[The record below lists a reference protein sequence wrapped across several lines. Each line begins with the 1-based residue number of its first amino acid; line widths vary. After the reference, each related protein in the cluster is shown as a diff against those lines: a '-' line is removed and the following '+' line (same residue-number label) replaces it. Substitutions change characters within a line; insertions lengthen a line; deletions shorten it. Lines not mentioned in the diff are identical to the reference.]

1 MSDLACRTERFDSR
15 EAWLA
20 ARRSGVGSSDVAP
33 ILGESS
39 WGTALSVW
47 SEKVGLVER
56 DQTETEWQAWGHI
69 LEPVI
74 IGQLAKETGIPFAH
88 QDLCIVRHAG
98 HPELFCSPDA
108 LCEYGRLVTTIDEVT
123 FAIDD
128 SALCA
133 AEVKNVTGF
142 KASEWEDEIPR
153 HVWMQVQH
161 AMDCMGLSQMHVAA
175 LIGGNR
181 FVWTIVDRDDEH
193 LNRVRPLLIEFA
205 RQVRE
210 EDPPEPTAD
219 DGPTLAQ
226 MHAESDPE
234 AIVSLPPEAWK
245 WTDRIHAI
253 EDSIKRRKRIIDA
266 LKNRIRAALG
276 PAETGTMSDGRS
288 WTWKTSKNGQRRLLG
303 PGKTE

>member
-1 MSDLACRTERFDSR
+1 MSDIASRTETFDSR

-33 ILGESS
+33 ILGEST
-39 WGTALSVW
+39 WGTALSTW

-56 DQTETEWQAWGHI
+56 DQTETEWATWGNI

-74 IGQLAKETGIPFAH
+74 IGQLAKETGIPFCH
-88 QDLCIVRHAG
+88 QDLCIVRHAD

-108 LCEYGRLVTTIDEVT
+108 LFKRCVRFDTDP
-123 FAIDD
+123 AD
-128 SALCA
+128 ALPPFQVFA
-133 AEVKNVTGF
+133 AEAKNVTGF
-142 KASEWEDEIPR
+142 KASEWDDGVPR
-153 HVWMQVQH
+153 IYWLQVQH

-181 FVWTIVDRDDEH
+181 FVWTIVERDDEH
-193 LNRVRPLLIEFA
+193 LDRVRPLLLEFA

-234 AIVSLPPEAWK
+234 AMVSLPPEAWK

-253 EDSIKRRKRIIDA
+253 EDSIKRRKRIIDG